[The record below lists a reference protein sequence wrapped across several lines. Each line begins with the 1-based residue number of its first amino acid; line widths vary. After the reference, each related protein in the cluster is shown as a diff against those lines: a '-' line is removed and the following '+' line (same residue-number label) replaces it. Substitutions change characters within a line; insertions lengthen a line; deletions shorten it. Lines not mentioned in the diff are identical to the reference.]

1 MKFLKAAI
9 YVSITLTLLGCG
21 EKLTAESHIKNAKDY
36 LNANNLNASVI
47 ELKNAIRADNKNA
60 EARFLLGQ
68 TYLNLGDGLAATKE
82 FERAKKL
89 KFSDTKLLPLLARAY
104 ILTDNN
110 ADVLALSADSKILAA
125 EQQSQYLAYQT
136 LAALRSGDSE
146 LAIQAVELAKTI
158 DNKGLYSMLAS
169 AYLALSE
176 TNYEEVS
183 ALTSHMLSINPEQ
196 VDTLLLQGQ
205 LAMATEDYKLAVK
218 SFTKFNE
225 LQPRFAIVKL
235 FLANA
240 LLKAGEYQEAEKQ
253 ADSMLAKVPNQP
265 FANYVKAMVRFQA
278 KDFTKTSEHA
288 ELALSANFNQFNLKL
303 VAGASAFYLENW
315 QQSYY
320 HLNSIVKFLPIE
332 HQARRM
338 LTVSQLELGLINEVS
353 DSITS
358 FNDETED
365 NAQFLSSLSYKL
377 FNMGATSEAKK
388 VLTQSELTSP
398 ETAINNA
405 RQGILKLMM
414 NDPSGIE
421 NLQEAV
427 ELDPKLIEAEL
438 ALAFA
443 ALQMGDIEKAK
454 EIAQKWQ
461 TKYPDKASAYNLLA
475 SIAFE
480 EANFQKAEEAL
491 VTSLQLEPDNIF
503 ALTEQLRIAR
513 QQKNESLSKQR
524 VDYLLESYPNNIQ
537 ALRTYFG
544 VYKNEMAL
552 GKLRK
557 AYDANSTDIGK
568 AVLLAEAMLSLDQ
581 VNEAEKILV
590 TKTDAVKIP
599 KRYWQL
605 LLLTYQKKN
614 DNDKVKLT
622 LEQWLKANPY
632 HLEPVVRLADLYA
645 SNRNYERALVF
656 VKRGLDNH
664 KENLVLQL
672 IKMQL
677 LLNSKQITPSKE
689 LYKTL
694 SVKTINNALKQGML
708 GRILLL
714 EHKYVQAIPKL
725 TALYNAYPT
734 SQNAIYLAS
743 AYVSNKDNNGAGEVL
758 ENYLKIDS
766 SNNQI
771 KTMLASI
778 YLESDIK
785 KSISIYNDV
794 VVEQP
799 KNFIAHNNLAW
810 LYFERN
816 KYEKALVH
824 AETAFALAPQVAN
837 IVDTYGKVLLASGNK
852 KAALSHA
859 RDASTIAKG
868 KDIDIQLNYIEAL
881 MANNRM
887 LDAKKLLAMIK
898 TNTELQEEKKVML
911 EKEF

>member
-9 YVSITLTLLGCG
+9 YLFIGIALSGCG
-21 EKLTAESHIKNAKDY
+21 EKLSAEAHIKNAKDY
-36 LNANNLNASVI
+36 LNTNNLNASVI
-47 ELKNAIRADNKNA
+47 ELKNAIRVDNKNA
-60 EARFLLGQ
+60 EARYLLGQ

-82 FERAKKL
+82 FERARKL
-89 KFSDTKLLPLLARAY
+89 KFANGKLLPLLARAY
-104 ILTDNN
+104 ILTDSN
-110 ADVLALSADSKILAA
+110 ADVLALSTDSKTLAA

-136 LAALRSGDSE
+136 LAALRSGDSK
-146 LAIQAVELAKTI
+146 LATQAVALAESI
-158 DNKGLYSMLAS
+158 ANQGVYSMLAS
-169 AYLALSE
+169 AYLELSE
-176 TNYEEVS
+176 TNYEEVNAS
-183 ALTSHMLSINPEQ
+183 IAHILSIDPNQ
-196 VDTLLLQGQ
+196 KDTLLLQGQ
-205 LAMATEDYKLAVK
+205 VAMATKDYQLAVK

-253 ADSMLAKVPNQP
+253 ADAMLAKVPNQP

-278 KDFTKTSEHA
+278 KDFAKTSEHA

-320 HLNSIVKFLPIE
+320 HLNSIVKFLPID

-353 DSITS
+353 DSISS
-358 FNDETED
+358 FSDDTEV

-377 FNMGATSEAKK
+377 LALGATSEAKK

-398 ETAINNA
+398 ETATHNA

-421 NLQEAV
+421 NLQDAV
-427 ELDPKLIEAEL
+427 ELDPELVEAEL

-443 ALQMGDIEKAK
+443 ALQTGDIEKANK
-454 EIAQKWQ
+454 IAKKWQ
-461 TKYPDKASAYNLLA
+461 TQYPEKASSYNLFA

-480 EANFQKAEEAL
+480 QEDFQRAEEAL
-491 VTSLQLEPDNIF
+491 ATSLRLEPDNIF
-503 ALTEQLRIAR
+503 ALTEQLRISR

-524 VDYLLESYPNNIQ
+524 VDYLLELYPNNNRV
-537 ALRTYFG
+537 LRSYFG

-552 GKLRK
+552 EKLRK
-557 AYDANSTDIGK
+557 SYDANSNDIDK
-568 AVLLAEAMLSLDQ
+568 AVLLAEAMLSLGQ
-581 VNEAEKILV
+581 VNEAENILV
-590 TKTDAVKIP
+590 AKAETVKLP

-605 LLLTYQKKN
+605 LLLTHQQN
-614 DNDKVKLT
+614 RDDDRVKLT
-622 LEQWLKANPY
+622 LEQWLKTNPY
-632 HLEPVVRLADLYA
+632 HIEPVVLLADVYA
-645 SNRNYERALVF
+645 SNRNYERALVI
-656 VKRGLDNH
+656 VKRGIDNH
-664 KENLVLQL
+664 KDNLVLQL
-672 IKMQL
+672 IQMQL
-677 LLNSKQITPSKE
+677 LLNSKQIIPSKK

-694 SVKTINNALKQGML
+694 SVKNINEALKEGML

-714 EHKYVQAIPKL
+714 EQKYVQAIPKL
-725 TALYNAYPT
+725 TTLYNAYPS

-743 AYVSNKDNNGAGEVL
+743 AYVSNKDNDGAGAVL
-758 ENYLKIDS
+758 ENYLTIDT
-766 SNNQI
+766 SNNRI

-778 YLESDIK
+778 YLESDIP

-794 VVEQP
+794 VLEQP

-816 KYEKALVH
+816 KLDKALVH

-868 KDIDIQLNYIEAL
+868 KDVDIQLNYIEAL
-881 MANNRM
+881 IANSRM
-887 LDAKKLLAMIK
+887 IDAKDLLARVRVTTALQKEKKAM
-898 TNTELQEEKKVML
+898 LQEQ
-911 EKEF
+911 F

>member
-1 MKFLKAAI
+1 MKFLKAAL
-9 YVSITLTLLGCG
+9 YVCIGIALSGCG
-21 EKLTAESHIKNAKDY
+21 EKLTAEAHIKNAKDY
-36 LNANNLNASVI
+36 LNINNFNASVI
-47 ELKNAIRADNKNA
+47 ELKNAIRVDNKNA
-60 EARFLLGQ
+60 EARYLLGQ

-82 FERAKKL
+82 FERARKL
-89 KFSDTKLLPLLARAY
+89 KFADSKLLPLLARAY
-104 ILTDNN
+104 ILTDSN
-110 ADVLALSADSKILAA
+110 ADVLALSADSKTLAA

-146 LAIQAVELAKTI
+146 LATQAVALAKSI
-158 DNKGLYSMLAS
+158 ANQDVYSMLAS
-169 AYLALSE
+169 AYLDLSE

-183 ALTSHMLSINPEQ
+183 ASIAHILSIDPDQ
-196 VDTLLLQGQ
+196 KDTLLLQGQ
-205 LAMATEDYKLAVK
+205 VAMATEDYKLAVK

-240 LLKAGEYQEAEKQ
+240 LLKAGEYEEAEKQ
-253 ADSMLAKVPNQP
+253 ADSMLARVPNQP

-278 KDFTKTSEHA
+278 KDFVKTSEHA

-320 HLNSIVKFLPIE
+320 HLNSIVKFLPND

-338 LTVSQLELGLINEVS
+338 LIVAQLELGLINEVS
-353 DSITS
+353 DSISS
-358 FNDETED
+358 FSDDTEV

-377 FNMGATSEAKK
+377 LALGATSEAKK

-398 ETAINNA
+398 ETATHNA

-421 NLQEAV
+421 NLQDAV
-427 ELDPKLIEAEL
+427 ELDPELVEAEL

-443 ALQMGDIEKAK
+443 ALQTGDIAKAK
-454 EIAQKWQ
+454 KIAKKWQ
-461 TKYPDKASAYNLLA
+461 TQYPEKASSYNLFA

-480 EANFQKAEEAL
+480 EEDFQDAEKALA
-491 VTSLQLEPDNIF
+491 TSLRLEPDNIF
-503 ALTEQLRIAR
+503 ALTEQLRISR
-513 QQKNESLSKQR
+513 QQKNEPMSKQR
-524 VDYLLESYPNNIQ
+524 VDYLLKLYPNNNRV
-537 ALRTYFG
+537 LRSYFG

-552 GKLRK
+552 EKLRK
-557 AYDANSTDIGK
+557 SYNANSNDIDK
-568 AVLLAEAMLSLDQ
+568 AVLLAEAMLSLGQ
-581 VNEAEKILV
+581 VNEAENILV
-590 TKTDAVKIP
+590 AKAEAVKLP

-605 LLLTYQKKN
+605 LLLTHQKN
-614 DNDKVKLT
+614 RDDDKVKLT
-622 LEQWLKANPY
+622 LEQWLKTNPY
-632 HLEPVVRLADLYA
+632 HIEPVVLLADVYA
-645 SNRNYERALVF
+645 SNRNYERALVI
-656 VKRGLDNH
+656 VKRGINNH
-664 KENLVLQL
+664 KDNLVLQL
-672 IKMQL
+672 IQMQL
-677 LLNSKQITPSKE
+677 LLNSKQIIPSKK

-694 SVKTINNALKQGML
+694 SVKNINEALKEGML

-714 EHKYVQAIPKL
+714 EQKYVHAIPKL
-725 TALYNAYPT
+725 TTLYNAYSS

-743 AYVSNKDNNGAGEVL
+743 AYVSNKDNDGAGAVL
-758 ENYLKIDS
+758 ENYLTIDT
-766 SNNQI
+766 SNNRI

-778 YLESDIK
+778 YLESDIP

-816 KYEKALVH
+816 ELDKALVH
-824 AETAFALAPQVAN
+824 AESAFALAPQVAN

-859 RDASTIAKG
+859 RDASTLAKG
-868 KDIDIQLNYIEAL
+868 KDVDIELNYIEAL
-881 MANNRM
+881 IANSRM
-887 LDAKKLLAMIK
+887 IDAKDLLARVRV
-898 TNTELQEEKKVML
+898 TTELQKEKKAML
-911 EKEF
+911 QEQF